1 MLINSKR
8 MSKVI
13 FSTPTSNMLFR
24 NLDKVNNATNR
35 FPVYTLY
42 KDVEDT
48 KNEVF

>member
-13 FSTPTSNMLFR
+13 FSTPTNNVLFR
-24 NLDKVNNATNR
+24 NLDEVNKETNR

-48 KNEVF
+48 ENEVF